1 MPTEVFLRRTISG
14 FVPETDEDRENMAR
28 VKLGQAIRAKF
39 TVPDERTIG
48 RHKRGF
54 AFLKAT
60 FALQDYFE
68 SEKIYREW
76 LTIKAGYYDLYVAPD
91 SGLTQFKAK
100 SWSFAKMGEK
110 EFTKLIED
118 MITAFLNSVVNHGL
132 TVKDIEQAWHQA
144 MDFA

>member
-1 MPTEVFLRRTISG
+1 MRRTISG

-48 RHKRGF
+48 RHKRGW
-54 AFLKAT
+54 AFLKAV

-68 SEKIYREW
+68 SEAIFREW

-91 SGLTQFKAK
+91 SGSTQFKAK
-100 SWSFAKMGEK
+100 SWAFASMGEE
-110 EFTKLIED
+110 EFRKLTED
-118 MITAFLNSVVNHGL
+118 MITAFLNSVVNNGL
-132 TVKDIEQAWHQA
+132 TVKDIETAWNAA